1 MTIQC
6 IRDNQAALN
15 VHFFQQLLH
24 RRDFVALVFDGF
36 GSQRNANFTDLRTN
50 NVQWAI
56 HVFLAN
62 GRTNRLPIQ
71 RNGCSTSIEMVV
83 PLLFS
88 GKNCEAHF
96 IMHWFSVSDF
106 TIFKSVNSP
115 K

>member
-1 MTIQC
+1 M
-6 IRDNQAALN
+6 
-15 VHFFQQLLH
+15 FFLPTVE
-24 RRDFVALVFDGF
+24 RIVFP
-36 GSQRNANFTDLRTN
+36 S
-50 NVQWAI
+50 
-56 HVFLAN
+56 
-62 GRTNRLPIQ
+62 
-71 RNGCSTSIEMVV
+71 SEMVV